1 MNTPGNTEF
10 TPQFFD
16 ESSKAWMEN
25 KVRCGASYAYKCSY
39 IHSNKK
45 RCEYPGT
52 HSDYCKRHYILLKS
66 QKQFK

>member
-1 MNTPGNTEF
+1 MNMPGNSEF
-10 TPQFFD
+10 TSEFFN
-16 ESSKAWMEN
+16 ESSKAGMEN
-25 KVRCGASYAYKCSY
+25 KIRCGAAYAYKCSY

-45 RCEYPGT
+45 QCEHPST